1 MKSFLK
7 KKITYK
13 QMSMNSDSYLIEC
26 PICFNESYDI
36 HICNKCYE
44 AWCLNCH
51 NKLLQSKLIK
61 KEEGQYYY
69 YCPIMWRKIYLSNK
83 EIKKKEGSFYSFFK
97 FL

>member
-1 MKSFLK
+1 MCIIILNNLYTYYITNIDMKSFLK

-13 QMSMNSDSYLIEC
+13 QMPMNSDSYLIEC

-36 HICNKCYE
+36 HICNKCSE

-61 KEEGQYYY
+61 KEGGQYYY
-69 YCPIMWRKIYLSNK
+69 
-83 EIKKKEGSFYSFFK
+83 
-97 FL
+97 